1 MTISIWRFSHLMLA
15 LLSSIFIVLASLT
28 GMVLAFEPISN
39 QLQDYKIESID
50 EVSLAS
56 VIINLG
62 NTYDEVLNI
71 EVDDN
76 EFVIASVFTNEGDS
90 ETFYVNPKT
99 GEKLGDVIEK
109 ASVFKFATNLH
120 RSLFLKSTGRFII
133 GVVSFFL
140 FLMAITGVFLI
151 AKRQGGITRWF
162 SKVVNEDFKQYY
174 HVVLGR
180 YMLIPISIVALTGVY
195 LSLDKFDLLPE
206 SDIKHSYPEVIEVDV
221 VRTPISEFELFR
233 NLKISEVKRV
243 EFPFSEDIEDYF
255 FIKLADKELLVN
267 QYSGDIVSEQPHAMV
282 QMASQWSFV
291 LHTGSGTIVWSVVL
305 FLVCIGLLFFIYTG
319 FAMTFKRL
327 KNNEKASNSIMEDDA
342 EYVILVGS
350 ETGTTYTFA
359 TLFFKA
365 LIAAGEKAFIS
376 DLNSYTRYDNAKQ
389 LIIFTATYGEG
400 EAPTNAKRF
409 AGLLDEAV
417 QNKLEYAVLGFGSLM
432 YPEYCK
438 YAIVVD
444 ALLQQHKTFTPKL
457 PLFKI
462 NNQSLEAFKLWV
474 RQWSESTGIVLD
486 LKFKDSRKDQKRNTS
501 FKVMERSALNVDH
514 SFLIRFKPQQ
524 RVKFESGDLLSIKV
538 NRNEAARLYS
548 VGKLNGD
555 ILLSVKMHDKGL
567 CSNYLNDQNANDMIK
582 AGIQRNHDFH
592 FPDYAAEVVMIANGT
607 GIAPFLGM
615 ISDNKK
621 KKKIHLFWGG
631 RTKASFDLYEEVI
644 YKAFDKKYISS
655 LNIAYSQEQDEQNY
669 VQDLIDQKDEFI
681 ANHLKNEGVIMIC
694 GSLIMQNGVL
704 ETLQNITKSKLNM
717 PLSAFETMEQI
728 KMDCY

>member
-15 LLSSIFIVLASLT
+15 LVSSIFIVLASLT
-28 GMVLAFEPISN
+28 GMVLTFEPISN

-50 EVSLAS
+50 EVSLAT

-99 GEKLGDVIEK
+99 GKKLGDVIEK

-162 SKVVNEDFKQYY
+162 SKVINEGFKQYY

-206 SDIKHSYPEVIEVDV
+206 SKIKHSYPEVVEFDV

-233 NLKISEVKRV
+233 SLKISEVKSV
-243 EFPFSEDIEDYF
+243 EFPFSKDLEDYF

-267 QYSGDIVSEQPHAMV
+267 QYSGEIVSEQSYAIV
-282 QMASQWSFV
+282 QMTSQWSFI

-319 FAMTFKRL
+319 FAMTLKRI
-327 KNNEKASNSIMEDDA
+327 KNKEKVSNSIMKEDA
-342 EYVILVGS
+342 EYIILVGS

-359 TLFFKA
+359 ALFFKA
-365 LIAAGEKAFIS
+365 LITAGEKAFIS
-376 DLNSYTRYDNAKQ
+376 DLNSYTTYDNAKQ

-400 EAPTNAKRF
+400 EAPANAKQF
-409 AGLLDEAV
+409 AELLDRTI
-417 QNKLEYAVLGFGSLM
+417 QNQLEYAVLGFGSLM

-444 ALLQQHKTFTPKL
+444 ALLQQHKAFTPKL

-462 NNQSLEAFKLWV
+462 NNQSQEAFKLWV
-474 RQWSESTGIVLD
+474 RQWSETNAIALD
-486 LKFKDSRKDQKRNTS
+486 VEFKKAIKDQKSSKS
-501 FKVMERSALNVDH
+501 FKVMERTALNVDR
-514 SFLIRFKPQQ
+514 SFLIRFKPLQ

-538 NRNEAARLYS
+538 NRYEAARLYS

-567 CSNYLNDQNANDMIK
+567 CSNYLNDQNTNDMIK
-582 AGIQRNHDFH
+582 AEIRRNHDFH

-607 GIAPFLGM
+607 GIVPFLGM

-631 RTKASFDLYEEVI
+631 RTKASFDLYDEVI

-655 LNIAYSQEQDEQNY
+655 INIAYSQEQDQHNY
-669 VQDLIDQKDEFI
+669 VQDLIAQKEEFI
-681 ANHLKNEGVIMIC
+681 ANHLKHEGVIMIC
-694 GSLIMQNGVL
+694 GSIEMQNGVL
-704 ETLQNITKSKLNM
+704 DILHDITKSKLDM
-717 PLSAFETMEQI
+717 SLSEFETMEQI

>member
-1 MTISIWRFSHLMLA
+1 MTISVWRFSHLMLA
-15 LLSSIFIVLASLT
+15 LISSIFIVLASLT

-39 QLQDYKIESID
+39 QLQDYKVESMD
-50 EVSLAS
+50 EVSLATT
-56 VIINLG
+56 ILNLA
-62 NTYDEVLNI
+62 NTYDEVLHV
-71 EVDDN
+71 EVDNN
-76 EFVIASVFTNEGDS
+76 EFVIASVLTNEGES
-90 ETFYVNPKT
+90 ETFYVNPET
-99 GEKLGDVIEK
+99 GEKLGDIIEK

-133 GVVSFFL
+133 GLVSFFL
-140 FLMAITGVFLI
+140 FLMAITGIILI

-162 SKVVNEDFKQYY
+162 SKVVNENFEQYY
-174 HVVLGR
+174 HVLLGR
-180 YMLIPISIVALTGVY
+180 YLLIPISIVAFTGVY
-195 LSLDKFDLLPE
+195 LSLEKFDLLPE
-206 SDIKHSYPEVIEVDV
+206 SDIKHSYPEVVEVDV

-233 NLKISEVKRV
+233 SLKISEVKSI

-255 FIKLADKELLVN
+255 FIKLADKELLFN
-267 QYSGDIVSEQPHAMV
+267 QYSGDIVSEQPYAMV

-319 FAMTFKRL
+319 FAMTLKRL
-327 KNNEKASNSIMEDDA
+327 KNNEKVSNSIMKDDA
-342 EYVILVGS
+342 EYIILVGS

-365 LIAAGEKAFIS
+365 LITAGEKAFIS
-376 DLNSYTRYDNAKQ
+376 DLNSYTGYDNAKQ

-400 EAPTNAKRF
+400 EAPTNAKQF
-409 AGLLDEAV
+409 GKHLDVTV

-444 ALLQQHKTFTPKL
+444 ALLQQHKEFTPKL

-462 NNQSLEAFKLWV
+462 NNQSQEAFKLWV
-474 RQWSESTGIVLD
+474 RQWSESNAIALD
-486 LKFKDSRKDQKRNTS
+486 VKFRDSIKDQKSSKS
-501 FKVMERSALNVDH
+501 FKVMERSALNVDR

-524 RVKFESGDLLSIKV
+524 RVKFESGDLLSIKI
-538 NRNEAARLYS
+538 NSDETARLYS
-548 VGKLNGD
+548 IGKLNGD
-555 ILLSVKMHDKGL
+555 ILLSVKTHDKGL
-567 CSNYLNDQNANDMIK
+567 CSNYLNDINANDMIK
-582 AGIQRNHDFH
+582 AGIQRNYDFH
-592 FPDYAAEVVMIANGT
+592 FPEYADEVVMIANGT

-631 RTKASFDLYEEVI
+631 RTKASFDMYDKVI
-644 YKAFDKKYISS
+644 YQAFDKKYISS
-655 LNIAYSQEQDEQNY
+655 INIAYSQEQDEQNY
-669 VQDLIDQKDEFI
+669 VQDLIAQKDEFI

-694 GSLIMQNGVL
+694 GSLEMQNSVL
-704 ETLQNITKSKLNM
+704 ETLQNITNTRLKMS
-717 PLSAFETMEQI
+717 LSAFENMEQI

>member
-1 MTISIWRFSHLMLA
+1 MLA
-15 LLSSIFIVLASLT
+15 LVSSIFIVLASLT

-50 EVSLAS
+50 EVSLAT

-99 GEKLGDVIEK
+99 GKKLGDVIEK

-162 SKVVNEDFKQYY
+162 SKVINEGFKQYY

-206 SDIKHSYPEVIEVDV
+206 SDIKHSYPEVIEEDV

-233 NLKISEVKRV
+233 SLKISEVKSV

-255 FIKLADKELLVN
+255 FIKLLDKELLVN
-267 QYSGDIVSEQPHAMV
+267 QYSGEIVSEQSYAIV
-282 QMASQWSFV
+282 QMTSQWSFI

-305 FLVCIGLLFFIYTG
+305 CLVCISLLFFIYTG
-319 FAMTFKRL
+319 FAMTLKRI
-327 KNNEKASNSIMEDDA
+327 KNKEKVSNSIMKEDA
-342 EYVILVGS
+342 EYIILVGS
-350 ETGTTYTFA
+350 ETETTYTFA
-359 TLFFKA
+359 ALFFKA
-365 LIAAGEKAFIS
+365 LITAGEKAFIS
-376 DLNSYTRYDNAKQ
+376 DLNSYTTYDNAKQ

-400 EAPTNAKRF
+400 EAPANAKQF
-409 AGLLDEAV
+409 AELLDRTI
-417 QNKLEYAVLGFGSLM
+417 QNQLEYAVLGFGSLM

-444 ALLQQHKTFTPKL
+444 ALLQQQKAFTPKL

-462 NNQSLEAFKLWV
+462 NNQSQEAFKLWV
-474 RQWSESTGIVLD
+474 RQWSETNAIALD
-486 LKFKDSRKDQKRNTS
+486 VEFKKAIKDQKSSKS
-501 FKVMERSALNVDH
+501 FKVMERTALNVDR
-514 SFLIRFKPQQ
+514 SFLIRFKPLQ

-538 NRNEAARLYS
+538 NRDEAARLYS

-567 CSNYLNDQNANDMIK
+567 CSNYLNAQNTNDMIK
-582 AGIQRNHDFH
+582 AEIQRNHDFH

-607 GIAPFLGM
+607 GIVPFLGM

-631 RTKASFDLYEEVI
+631 RTKASFDLYDEVI

-655 LNIAYSQEQDEQNY
+655 INIAYSQEQDQHNY
-669 VQDLIDQKDEFI
+669 VQDLIAQKEEFI
-681 ANHLKNEGVIMIC
+681 ANHLKHEGVIMIC
-694 GSLIMQNGVL
+694 GSIEMQNGVL
-704 ETLQNITKSKLNM
+704 DILHDITKSKLDM
-717 PLSAFETMEQI
+717 SLSAFETMEQI